1 MKIYL
6 VRHGETDWNQAGLL
20 QGQTD
25 IDLNAQGF
33 AQAEEAAE
41 RLREV
46 SFEIAFCS
54 PLIRARHTAET
65 IVGDRKIPLTTDD
78 RLRELN
84 FGPWE
89 GVDIRT
95 IKDENSQPFT
105 NPGSYIPPEGAE
117 SFAQLY
123 ARSGEFVQQVL
134 LPLEGTYETVLVVAH
149 GGVNRSILNPVLQIP
164 VSDFWRVH
172 MGNCAT
178 AVLECREGKLTVLE
192 YKDSQSANTKSKL
205 L

>member
-25 IDLNAQGF
+25 IALNEQGLE
-33 AQAEEAAE
+33 QAREASR
-41 RLREV
+41 RLKEV
-46 SFEIAFCS
+46 PFEIAFCS
-54 PLIRARHTAET
+54 PLIRAKRTAEIIIDDSNIT
-65 IVGDRKIPLTTDD
+65 LTTDE

-95 IKDENSQPFT
+95 IKDAASQPFT
-105 NPGSYIPPEGAE
+105 NPGNYIPPEGAE

-123 ARSGEFVQQVL
+123 KRSGEFVSQVL

-149 GGVNRSILNPVLQIP
+149 GGVNRSILNPVLEIP
-164 VSDFWRVH
+164 VDDFWRMH

-178 AVLECREGKLTVLE
+178 AILECRDGRLSMLE
-192 YKDSQSANTKSKL
+192 YTDSQSANTKSKL

>member
-25 IDLNAQGF
+25 IALNAQGLE
-33 AQAEEAAE
+33 QAREAAE
-41 RLREV
+41 RLKEV

-54 PLIRARHTAET
+54 PLIRAKRTAET
-65 IVGDRKIPLTTDD
+65 IIGDRKITLTTDE

-95 IKDENSQPFT
+95 IKDAASQPFT

-123 ARSGEFVQQVL
+123 KRSGEFVDQVL

-149 GGVNRSILNPVLQIP
+149 GGVNRSILNPILNIP
-164 VSDFWRVH
+164 VDDFWRMH

-178 AVLECREGKLTVLE
+178 AILDCTDGKLSMLE
-192 YKDSQSANTKSKL
+192 YMDSQSANTKSRL

>member
-25 IDLNAQGF
+25 IALNAQGLE
-33 AQAEEAAE
+33 QAREASE
-41 RLREV
+41 RLKEV
-46 SFEIAFCS
+46 PFEIAFCS
-54 PLIRARHTAET
+54 PLIRAKRTAET
-65 IVGDRKIPLTTDD
+65 IIGDRKITLTTDE

-95 IKDENSQPFT
+95 IKDAASQPFT

-123 ARSGEFVQQVL
+123 KRSGEFVDQVL

-149 GGVNRSILNPVLQIP
+149 GGVNRSILNTVLDIP
-164 VSDFWRVH
+164 VDDFWRVH

-178 AVLECREGKLTVLE
+178 AIFDCTDGKLSMLE
-192 YKDSQSANTKSKL
+192 YMDSQSANTKSRL